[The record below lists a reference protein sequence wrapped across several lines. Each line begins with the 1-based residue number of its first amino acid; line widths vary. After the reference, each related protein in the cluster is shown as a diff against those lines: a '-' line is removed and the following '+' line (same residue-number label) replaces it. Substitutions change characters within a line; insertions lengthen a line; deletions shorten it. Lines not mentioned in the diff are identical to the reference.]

1 MIIYQRND
9 KKDYDFSGILF
20 LFSYYLLSRLHL
32 TKYAAAP
39 IAPKPVRIAIVVM
52 KKGTLSAYF
61 CYTNFIILIYAVI
74 E

>member
-20 LFSYYLLSRLHL
+20 LFSYYLLPRLHL

-52 KKGTLSAYF
+52 KKGDS
-61 CYTNFIILIYAVI
+61 
-74 E
+74 